1 MQASVK
7 IYSKPLQNLALE
19 CGGKRTGEGRFSWE
33 GVNSDGHRRLRQALI
48 GRADRTA
55 LLNLLQ
61 AQREA
66 TRYKAALLGARE
78 GKIPPSCFSNLQPE
92 LLKAQIRSQLAAHPD
107 MLQAVMANFHKRTY
121 ALVDRA
127 GKPRWDVT
135 TIAGHLRHTI
145 SLDFQAGLL
154 TQS

>member
-7 IYSKPLQNLALE
+7 INNPPSTTCAFE
-19 CGGKRTGEGRFSWE
+19 CGGKLTGEGRFSWE
-33 GVNSDGHRRLRQALI
+33 GVNSDGHHRIKQALI
-48 GRADRTA
+48 AGASQED
-55 LLNLLQ
+55 LLDLIR

-66 TRYKAALLGARE
+66 TRYKAVLLGARE

-107 MLQAVMANFHKRTY
+107 MLQAVMASFHKRTY
-121 ALVDRA
+121 ALQDRA

-145 SLDFQAGLL
+145 SLDFQASLL